1 MNKITFFDIIIGNYL
16 VDKKIKAS
24 HQIKRE
30 ESKALASLKAGL
42 VSLIEDK
49 IGSMNKLFLNKPTG
63 FSVSS
68 KNSLGVIKTV
78 NDLKK
83 LERLPIFAEIS
94 LFNFDLKMLNC
105 NKKVKYYFGEEEKI
119 SSKGRFNFNLLRVS
133 LKSSLSSS
141 FYRGDNRRKTGTLYP
156 VALFD
161 GYSSII
167 LDLISEIVKYR
178 VLTHVMLAETDE
190 YQMHYLRSSVAPYVS
205 MGKIFYPY
213 GLTPSLTYNN
223 SMMENLEE
231 DISEKELERKEFS
244 RDLYFVVLN
253 LLIAERV
260 ILSYSNEKIY
270 LFSDNSYTNNF
281 IDIGINLNGLDLES
295 PDFPPTL
302 FKNLPWISKILSEYL
317 NYSFIKKV
325 TNLPLSLDN
334 PEILDLSIS
343 KEMITFFEMVTSLIL
358 NEYPAGILE
367 DGTSGTLTL
376 NLFFCDVSS
385 DNPHYTTG
393 IDYTGPPNGTVFHSN
408 DFKLKEETELLEAL
422 NGKESIFIKGE
433 KTISFNTI
441 FNNRIPSEQMNLQ
454 QSTYLLK
461 PLNVVAKK
469 IANISIETSFNAMEF
484 IYRIAEEVDLKND
497 NEGTVI

>member
-1 MNKITFFDIIIGNYL
+1 
-16 VDKKIKAS
+16 
-24 HQIKRE
+24 
-30 ESKALASLKAGL
+30 
-42 VSLIEDK
+42 
-49 IGSMNKLFLNKPTG
+49 
-63 FSVSS
+63 
-68 KNSLGVIKTV
+68 
-78 NDLKK
+78 
-83 LERLPIFAEIS
+83 
-94 LFNFDLKMLNC
+94 
-105 NKKVKYYFGEEEKI
+105 
-119 SSKGRFNFNLLRVS
+119 
-133 LKSSLSSS
+133 
-141 FYRGDNRRKTGTLYP
+141 
-156 VALFD
+156 
-161 GYSSII
+161 
-167 LDLISEIVKYR
+167 
-178 VLTHVMLAETDE
+178 
-190 YQMHYLRSSVAPYVS
+190 
-205 MGKIFYPY
+205 
-213 GLTPSLTYNN
+213 
-223 SMMENLEE
+223 MENLEE